1 MKFRK
6 ISLYIVMLLFCIF
19 STYSNG
25 KKDLEISKD
34 ILDFLNTF
42 YENRKSDF
50 TYTKLQAY
58 FFSPQSWAEFN
69 EFYRGGRKTI
79 YIPAEN
85 GENEF
90 YLFQNKILALGSFNG
105 FNIVNSEYK
114 KAIYDISE
122 GELYCIGIEVCYDY
136 KKTYENFWLKKME
149 DSFFI
154 YYYSINISNIS

>member
-1 MKFRK
+1 
-6 ISLYIVMLLFCIF
+6 MLLFCIF
-19 STYSNG
+19 STHSNG

-58 FFSPQSWAEFN
+58 FFSQQSWAEFN

-79 YIPAEN
+79 YMPAEN

-90 YLFQNKILALGSFNG
+90 Y
-105 FNIVNSEYK
+105 
-114 KAIYDISE
+114 
-122 GELYCIGIEVCYDY
+122 
-136 KKTYENFWLKKME
+136 
-149 DSFFI
+149 
-154 YYYSINISNIS
+154 